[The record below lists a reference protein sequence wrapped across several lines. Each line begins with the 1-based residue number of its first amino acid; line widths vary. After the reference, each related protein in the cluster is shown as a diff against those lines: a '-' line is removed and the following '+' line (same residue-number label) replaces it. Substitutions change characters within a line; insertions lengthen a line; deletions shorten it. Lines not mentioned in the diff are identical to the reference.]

1 LPNFTAGKENP
12 KNMLKTQVTG
22 IISFVCA
29 NFFVLLI
36 FVTLL
41 TSENIAPQAVF
52 GATISLSVS
61 ISVILY
67 VYWTKFGKT
76 EMNELEKINYEN
88 ELLKKRIEQKDLQE
102 RLKNL

>member
-1 LPNFTAGKENP
+1 
-12 KNMLKTQVTG
+12 MLKTQITG

-29 NFFVLLI
+29 SFYVLFMFLI
-36 FVTLL
+36 LL
-41 TSENIAPQAVF
+41 TGENVKPDAIF
-52 GATISLSVS
+52 SLSIALVVS

-67 VYWTKFGKT
+67 VYWTKFGKV

-88 ELLKKRIEQKDLQE
+88 EILKKRIEQKELEE